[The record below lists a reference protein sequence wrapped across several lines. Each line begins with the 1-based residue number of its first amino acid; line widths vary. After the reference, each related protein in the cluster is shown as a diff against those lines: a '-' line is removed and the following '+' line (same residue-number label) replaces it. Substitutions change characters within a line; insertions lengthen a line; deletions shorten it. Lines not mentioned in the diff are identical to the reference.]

1 MPHWDAPKAPVFN
14 AMPPAVLLL
23 AGSILAV
30 ALLTWIS
37 PGIDNWVFASGIVV
51 AVEPGTPLPGQP
63 LGHWL
68 PYLLHIYVH
77 FGLLHLAMNM
87 AVIVGAGRV
96 VGLAFGTG
104 LRGSLGF
111 LVLFFACSASGAAAQ
126 VLLHSGDPSVMGGA
140 STGASGLIAAVGWV
154 TGGWR
159 GMARLAV
166 PWIGL
171 NLLIAVTGLAI
182 PIPIGWA
189 AHIGGTLAGAVLT
202 PLLLAVFGERSL

>member
-1 MPHWDAPKAPVFN
+1 
-14 AMPPAVLLL
+14 
-23 AGSILAV
+23 
-30 ALLTWIS
+30 
-37 PGIDNWVFASGIVV
+37 
-51 AVEPGTPLPGQP
+51 
-63 LGHWL
+63 
-68 PYLLHIYVH
+68 
-77 FGLLHLAMNM
+77 
-87 AVIVGAGRV
+87 
-96 VGLAFGTG
+96 
-104 LRGSLGF
+104 
-111 LVLFFACSASGAAAQ
+111 
-126 VLLHSGDPSVMGGA
+126 MGGA